1 MFFIISGVLSMKI
14 FFGNF
19 IKKTACI
26 TTVFLL
32 VSISSGY
39 AATRMPSFNLP
50 DAVSGTAVDSSAFKG
65 KTLLITFFATWC
77 PPCMQ
82 EIPTLIELHQHFA
95 KDNFSVIAM
104 SVDQEGAS
112 VVAKLVKKRSI
123 NYPVLMADESTAQ
136 NFGGIVGI
144 PTSFL
149 VNKEGNV
156 VKKYP
161 GYIPHSIL
169 ERDINQIMN

>member
-1 MFFIISGVLSMKI
+1 MNIIFRNFFSKIVL
-14 FFGNF
+14 
-19 IKKTACI
+19 A
-26 TTVFLL
+26 TTLCLL
-32 VSISSGY
+32 LAAASAS
-39 AATRMPSFNLP
+39 AATRMPSFRLP
-50 DAVSGTAVDSSAFKG
+50 DAVSGATINSADFKG

-82 EIPTLIELHQHFA
+82 EIPTLIELHQQFSKA
-95 KDNFSVIAM
+95 DFSVIGMA
-104 SVDQEGAS
+104 VDQEGAD
-112 VVAKLVKKRSI
+112 VVAMLVKKRSI
-123 NYPVLMADESTAQ
+123 NYPVVMADEATAH

-149 VNKEGNV
+149 INKEGNV

-169 ERDINQIMN
+169 EQDIKKIMH

>member
-1 MFFIISGVLSMKI
+1 MKK
-14 FFGNF
+14 FFGDF
-19 IKKTACI
+19 LKKAACI
-26 TTVFLL
+26 ATAFLL
-32 VSISSGY
+32 LSISSGY
-39 AATRMPSFNLP
+39 AATKMPSFSLP
-50 DAVSGTAVDSSAFKG
+50 DAVSGAAVNSSNFNG

-82 EIPTLIELHQHFA
+82 EIPTLIELHQHFS

-112 VVAKLVKKRSI
+112 VVAKLVTKRSI

-149 VNKEGNV
+149 VNKEGNI

>member
-1 MFFIISGVLSMKI
+1 MKIISG
-14 FFGNF
+14 NF
-19 IKKTACI
+19 LKKTACI
-26 TTVFLL
+26 ATAILL
-32 VSISSGY
+32 LSMSTAYS
-39 AATRMPSFNLP
+39 ATRMPSFTLP
-50 DAVSGTAVDSSAFKG
+50 DAVSGAAVNSADFKG

-82 EIPTLIELHQHFA
+82 EVPTLIELHQHFS

-104 SVDQEGAS
+104 SVDQGGADT
-112 VVAKLVKKRSI
+112 VAKLIKNRSI
-123 NYPVLMADESTAQ
+123 NYPVLMADETTAQ

-169 ERDINQIMN
+169 ERDISQVMN